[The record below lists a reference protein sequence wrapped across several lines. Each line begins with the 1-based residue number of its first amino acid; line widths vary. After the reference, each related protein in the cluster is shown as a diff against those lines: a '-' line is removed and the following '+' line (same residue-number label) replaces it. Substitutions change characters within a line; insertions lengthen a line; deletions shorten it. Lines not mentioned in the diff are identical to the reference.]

1 MNQNDNK
8 ILDLMSII
16 KKRREELNGYK
27 KPAMRTNGVLHLGA
41 NTINLNTLHKVGD
54 VNFLLC
60 AFDALLA
67 SAERQKIDPQ
77 TIKIS
82 GYTAGEWL
90 CDLDDR
96 RAYIEHKNAEE
107 ELKEYEAKLD
117 AMLSSDKK
125 TELEIGAIAKA
136 LGVDSQSA

>member
-8 ILDLMSII
+8 ILDLMLII
-16 KKRREELNGYK
+16 EKRREELDGYK
-27 KPAMRTNGVLHLGA
+27 RPAMRTNGVLHLGA
-41 NTINLNTLHKVGD
+41 NTISLNTLHKVGD
-54 VNFLLC
+54 VNLLLC

-77 TIKIS
+77 TLKIS

-96 RAYIEHKNAEE
+96 RAYIEHKNAEAD
-107 ELKEYEAKLD
+107 LAAYKDKLE

-125 TELEIGAIAKA
+125 AELEINAIAAA
-136 LGVDSQSA
+136 LGAMNA